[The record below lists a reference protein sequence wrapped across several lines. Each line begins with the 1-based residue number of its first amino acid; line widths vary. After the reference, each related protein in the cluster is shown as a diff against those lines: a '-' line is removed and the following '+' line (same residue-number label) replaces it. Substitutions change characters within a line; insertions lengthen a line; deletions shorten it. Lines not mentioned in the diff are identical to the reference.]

1 MAEPTDRSLI
11 LAEVIYEGVQIPAVI
26 KKNNI
31 TGCQFHPE
39 KSGVTGLKILKK
51 FLDQ

>member
-1 MAEPTDRSLI
+1 
-11 LAEVIYEGVQIPAVI
+11 VV

-39 KSGVTGLKILKK
+39 KSGPSGLKVLEQ
-51 FLDQ
+51 FVS